1 MPATP
6 AGAGARPLTVLV
18 EPDPGGHRFQ
28 WVSHVVRGLAEEGS
42 DVLLLTSTGATA
54 TDAYATFLAPLDVT
68 AVERFDGIYPPAA
81 EIGQA
86 LVEVHRER
94 PLRRWVVMDSD
105 QMVKRWWLHAPRELR
120 SRRTAPYGVLV
131 MTRFPPRILPDRHL
145 LWLRSTKSLLTLLAM
160 ARGSAR
166 RMAYVA
172 GRDQLRQGL
181 LFKRLR
187 DPALCSAHAR
197 DRAALRAASGLPL
210 DRRIVGILGMIDVR
224 KNVPLVG
231 DAVEAA
237 GPDVDLLVAGGLSD
251 DVVEWIESLPPERRA
266 RVHVRSGFLTDAE
279 LDGLTAACDV
289 VAVVQQNPGPSGI
302 MGKAQAAGVPVL
314 SSGSQVRRRETAAL
328 GSGVHTETTVEAIA
342 AGLRTLLAR
351 GTEPV
356 PVPPGLP
363 TAAEFADVVLRGGA
377 PSLRLA
383 DASRRSRAGRS
394 SVEGSRSVG

>member
-1 MPATP
+1 MPHATP
-6 AGAGARPLTVLV
+6 EGRRPLTVLV

-28 WVSHVVRGLAEEGS
+28 WVSHVVRGLAGKE

-54 TDAYATFLAPLDVT
+54 TDAYTNFLAPLEVT
-68 AVERFDGIYPPAA
+68 AVERFDGIYPSPA
-81 EIGQA
+81 EIGRA
-86 LVEVHRER
+86 LVEVHEET
-94 PLRRWVVMDSD
+94 PIHRWVVMDAD
-105 QMVKRWWLHAPRELR
+105 QLVKRWWLDAPRPLR
-120 SRRTAPYGVLV
+120 GRRHTPYGVLV

-172 GRDQLRQGL
+172 GRDQHRQGL

-197 DRAALRAASGLPL
+197 DRAELRAKAELPQ
-210 DRRIVGILGMIDVR
+210 DRRLIGILGLIDVR

-231 DAVEAA
+231 EAVFAA
-237 GPDVDLLVAGGLSD
+237 GPDVDLLLAGGLSD

-266 RVHVRSGFLTDAE
+266 RVHVRSGFLSDDE
-279 LDGLTAACDV
+279 LDALTACCDV
-289 VAVVQQNPGPSGI
+289 VTIVQQNPGPSGI
-302 MGKAQAAGVPVL
+302 MGKAQVAGVPVL
-314 SSGSQVRRRETAAL
+314 SAGSHARRREAAAL
-328 GSGVHTETTVEAIA
+328 GSGIHTETTVDAIA

-351 GTEPV
+351 GSAPA

-363 TAAEFADVVLRGGA
+363 TSAEFAQVVLEGGA
-377 PSLRLA
+377 PPLRLVEA
-383 DASRRSRAGRS
+383 ARRHGAGD
-394 SVEGSRSVG
+394 